1 MPYQRRQRVFAMFV
15 LLMQFYTLYKQRQ
28 RQRREIEDISSKYI
42 ASSSNLDRD
51 EVALLLS
58 TVKRRNRRR
67 VWAYA
72 RSTEWVRLVLW
83 GLNLERGEFE
93 RNFRM
98 TRNSFEQLHA
108 LLGII

>member
-28 RQRREIEDISSKYI
+28 RQRREIEDISSKLFR
-42 ASSSNLDRD
+42 SNLDHD

-58 TVKRRNRRR
+58 TIKRRNRRR

-72 RSTEWVRLVLW
+72 RSTEWVRLVLR
-83 GLNLERGEFE
+83 GFNLERGEFE

-98 TRNSFEQLHA
+98 SRNSFEQLHA